1 MIKALFEYTF
11 LQNALWAALLAS
23 IVCGIIG
30 TIVVEKKLVMMSG
43 GIAHT
48 SFGGIG
54 LGYLLKIEPIL
65 GAFLFS
71 FLAALGIV
79 NIRRK
84 TNTQTDTIIGIF
96 WSIGMALGLFFIAL
110 MPGYP
115 PDLSSYLFGDIL
127 TVSTMD
133 IKMMFIL
140 DTIVIFIIGVFY
152 NYWKAYLFDEE
163 FAQVL
168 GVKVSWMEYIVFILI
183 AFAIVVLL
191 RVVGIILV
199 IALLTIPPATAR
211 LFFNHLKSMMIC
223 SVVFSLFFCIT
234 GLIISYYFD
243 IPSGATI
250 IILAG
255 GVYILLSIVKNVFKK
270 RKSNSHYI
278 NSTK

>member
-11 LQNALWAALLAS
+11 LQNALFAAILAS

-30 TIVVEKKLVMMSG
+30 AIVVEKKLVMMSG
-43 GIAHT
+43 GVAHT

-54 LGYLLKIEPIL
+54 LGYLLGIEPIW
-65 GAFLFS
+65 GAFLFT

-84 TNTQTDTIIGIF
+84 TNTQTDTIMGIF
-96 WSIGMALGLFFIAL
+96 WAIGMALGLLFIAF

-127 TVSTMD
+127 TVSKMD
-133 IKMMFIL
+133 IRMMFIL
-140 DTIVIFIIGVFY
+140 DIIIVLIICLFY

-163 FAQVL
+163 FAKVL
-168 GVKVSWMEYIVFILI
+168 GVHTSLLEYIVFVLI

-211 LFFNHLKSMMIC
+211 LFVNNLKSMMIW
-223 SVVFSLFFCIT
+223 SVILSLIFCII

-250 IILAG
+250 IVLAG
-255 GVYILLSIVKNVFKK
+255 IVYMLMTIGKNIIRRIKNAHF
-270 RKSNSHYI
+270 
-278 NSTK
+278 